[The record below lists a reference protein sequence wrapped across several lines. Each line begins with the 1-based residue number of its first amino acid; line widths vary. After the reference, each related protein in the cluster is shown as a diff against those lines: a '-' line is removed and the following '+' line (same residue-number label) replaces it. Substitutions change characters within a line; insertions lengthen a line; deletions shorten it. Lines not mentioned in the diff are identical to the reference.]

1 MEKSVKNYLIIL
13 FLAAIWGSSFILMK
27 RGLEVFDF
35 MQVASLR
42 IVIAF
47 LSLLPFLPKALKNV
61 KEKHFLPIII
71 IAFLGNGFPA
81 FLFAKAQS
89 HLDSYIVGI
98 LNSIVPLFTL
108 LMAVFFFKNRPSN
121 INIIGVVIGL
131 FGSFLLTYKWL
142 PSGLDL
148 NFYVWLVVIATV
160 FYAVSINVIKFY
172 LYDLPA
178 SSITSIAFLIIGP
191 FLAMYLASTD
201 FIFKLQSNDDAII
214 SLYYIALLAILGT
227 SIAVIVFNKLIAD
240 SSVIFA
246 SSVTYLIPIV
256 AIFWGLLDGEKIT
269 LHSILGMIIILSG
282 VYLVNKKDLNN

>member
-61 KEKHFLPIII
+61 KGKHFLPIII

-108 LMAVFFFKNRPSN
+108 LLAVFFFKNRPSN

-201 FIFKLQSNDDAII
+201 FIFKLQSNDNAII